1 MKSLVD
7 IINESQGAEL
17 LKRTGDRF
25 FGDAL
30 SKSRDLKNTISKSKK
45 IFKDIFEKEL
55 TSDEVKIMETL
66 INNPQYDYDKRSH
79 VTFLHQYIDIA
90 GCEGDYYHCEFN
102 LSANNMPKSISGI
115 FDDHNLR
122 RNLPKDKRIYCR
134 SYSSTFGT
142 TTHITLNYFDSDI
155 EYLVKFIKMV
165 LKTIEPIKDDILNF
179 HDEYQD
185 NNDGIRRRQGR

>member
-17 LKRTGDRF
+17 LKRTADRF
-25 FGDAL
+25 FGDSL
-30 SKSRDLKNTISKSKK
+30 NKSRQLKNTITKSKK

-55 TSDEVKIMETL
+55 TSDEVKMMETL
-66 INNPQYDYDKRSH
+66 ISNPQYDFDRRSH
-79 VTFLHQYIDIA
+79 VTFNHQYIDIVGA
-90 GCEGDYYHCEFN
+90 EGDYYHCEFN
-102 LSANNMPKSISGI
+102 LSANNMPRSIIGI

-134 SYSSTFGT
+134 SYSNTFGT
-142 TTHITLNYFDSDI
+142 TTNITLSYFDSDI
-155 EYLVKFIKMV
+155 EYLAKFIKMV
-165 LKTIEPIKDDILNF
+165 LNTIEPVKDDILNF

-185 NNDGIRRRQGR
+185 NNDGVRRRQGR

>member
-17 LKRTGDRF
+17 LKRTADRF
-25 FGDAL
+25 FGDSL
-30 SKSRDLKNTISKSKK
+30 NKSRQLKNTITKSKK

-55 TSDEVKIMETL
+55 TSDEVKMMETL
-66 INNPQYDYDKRSH
+66 INNPQYDFDKRSH
-79 VTFLHQYIDIA
+79 VIFNHQYIDMA
-90 GCEGDYYHCEFN
+90 GIEGDYYHCEFD
-102 LSANNMPKSISGI
+102 LSANNMPRSIIGI

-122 RNLPKDKRIYCR
+122 RNLPKDKKIYYR
-134 SYSSTFGT
+134 SYSNTFGT
-142 TTHITLNYFDSDI
+142 TTHITLSYVDSDI